1 MERGGIHDGVVVS
14 APFHMRQ
21 ELGNDKAAWR
31 RNDMLLEG
39 KPTEVV
45 HLLEGLVRGVEPG
58 DVGLHPAPG
67 TGVCVAG
74 GLELLAGKFAEVVP
88 VIFRIQQNR
97 AVRGVFRSTDCQ
109 CSGKQ
114 ERACQKQGKAQ
125 MHWQNNCNWK
135 VDESSIK

>member
-88 VIFRIQQNR
+88 VIFRIQQKR
-97 AVRGVFRSTDCQ
+97 AVRGVSAAQTVSAAENRSVPARNREKRKCI
-109 CSGKQ
+109 GKITVT
-114 ERACQKQGKAQ
+114 GKWMNLQ
-125 MHWQNNCNWK
+125 
-135 VDESSIK
+135 